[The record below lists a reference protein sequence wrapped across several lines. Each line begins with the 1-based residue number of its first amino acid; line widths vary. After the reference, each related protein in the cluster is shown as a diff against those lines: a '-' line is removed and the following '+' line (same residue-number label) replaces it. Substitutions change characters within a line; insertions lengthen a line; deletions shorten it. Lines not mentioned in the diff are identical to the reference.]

1 MTYRGDKVKIN
12 NRQRTLENASV
23 FTINNLT
30 MRKILDALTIVSTI
44 LTLGILGGGFFTYKY
59 VSSEQFKAKIMNQI
73 LGEVKGLLPNVL
85 DKGLPDMTG
94 PSIPTPPLQKELKF

>member
-1 MTYRGDKVKIN
+1 
-12 NRQRTLENASV
+12 
-23 FTINNLT
+23 
-30 MRKILDALTIVSTI
+30 MRKILDAVTI
-44 LTLGILGGGFFTYKY
+44 LSALLSLGIIGTGVYTYKY

-94 PSIPTPPLQKELKF
+94 PSIPTPPTQKELKF

>member
-12 NRQRTLENASV
+12 NKQRTLENASV

-44 LTLGILGGGFFTYKY
+44 LVLGILGGGFFTYKY
-59 VSSEQFKAKIMNQI
+59 VQSPQFQKKIMDKV
-73 LGEVKGLLPNVL
+73 LGEVQGLMPDVLGNSLPNV
-85 DKGLPDMTG
+85 TG
-94 PSIPTPPLQKELKF
+94 PSLPIPSKSKLIP